1 MGSALEAPWSTLRRL
16 LHVLLPGASLHRSK
30 LGFAKQHAQRQD
42 LGPAAQQHTT
52 MIHWSTMKFRHG
64 CGKMQG
70 LFDLSR
76 WLWWLW
82 WHSFILFRGS
92 DLFGDLRFD
101 NFCCC
106 WLLSALEEWWKS
118 SSRQRSD
125 SMLMKSGQ
133 IRLVR
138 GQSESHW
145 ELVNQL
151 VLECDWHT
159 LFYILKC

>member
-1 MGSALEAPWSTLRRL
+1 MFCFQGRVCIGRSWASQSSTLSDRTWGLQPSNIPPWS
-16 LHVLLPGASLHRSK
+16 S
-30 LGFAKQHAQRQD
+30 D
-42 LGPAAQQHTT
+42 
-52 MIHWSTMKFRHG
+52 MFRHG

-70 LFDLSR
+70 LFDFSR

-101 NFCCC
+101 NFCC

-118 SSRQRSD
+118 SLRQRSD

-159 LFYILKC
+159 LFYNVLYINMLITKHWFPPFLS